1 MKKII
6 ESYARFITKHPL
18 LIIGIVI
25 IVTILASKSAE
36 NIKNVSSDYSDMLP
50 EGYEVM
56 DAFTIIGDNFGGSET
71 AKIAIEVDPNYKGSN
86 EKRDIRDP
94 EIIAYIDLLSQIVPR
109 VDDVITVTTPSDILT
124 ELNNGVLPK
133 SKNTIIELSNNPQ
146 LKSYLSPDHTMALIS
161 IRLNEGFDQDELAE
175 DLIRI
180 INEVEQPPGIIVN
193 VAGDTI
199 ADAVTNSFITSDM
212 SRTSQFSMIG
222 ILSVLIIM
230 FGALRYS
237 LTPLATIGLGI
248 TWAFGFVG
256 MIGMNMTPQT
266 SGVVSM
272 IMGIGIDF
280 GIQIVARF
288 KQELKKKSIENAMI
302 KTLKSV
308 LAPMAIT
315 TVAALIGF
323 QAMSMGQLTMLAD
336 MGTMMGYGVAMCFLA
351 AITVVPAL
359 LILFEKFYNIRQKW
373 KISQLWRNR

>member
-1 MKKII
+1 MNKII
-6 ESYARFITKHPL
+6 KSYAKFITNNPFV
-18 LIIGIVI
+18 IIGIVI
-25 IVTILASKSAE
+25 IVTILASKAAE

-50 EGYEVM
+50 DGYVVM
-56 DAFTIIGDNFGGSET
+56 DAFTTIQDNFGGSDF
-71 AKIAIEVDPNYKGSN
+71 ARIAIEVDPNYKGSN
-86 EKRDIRDP
+86 EIRDIRDP
-94 EIIAYIDLLSQIVPR
+94 KVIAYIDLLSQIVPR
-109 VDDVITVTTPSDILT
+109 VDDVLTITSPSDILT
-124 ELNNGVLPK
+124 NLNGGVLPK
-133 SKNTIIELSNNPQ
+133 SKNKIIELSDNSQ
-146 LKSYLSPDHTMALIS
+146 LDAYLSPDHTMALIS
-161 IRLNEGFDQDELAE
+161 IRLNDGYSPEELVEDMNKVIDE
-175 DLIRI
+175 I
-180 INEVEQPPGIIVN
+180 EQPPGIIVN
-193 VAGDTI
+193 IAGDTV

-288 KQELKKKSIENAMI
+288 KQELKKKTIENAMI
-302 KTLKSV
+302 KTMNSV

-359 LILFEKFYNIRQKW
+359 LVIFEKFYRFRQGL
-373 KISQLWRNR
+373 KISQLWRNK